1 MVIIM
6 KPDATQEPVK
16 RVAVLVESVELDVQ
30 LN

>member
-6 KPDATQEPVK
+6 KQDATQEPVE
-16 RVAVLVESVELDVQ
+16 RVAVLVERVELDVQ